1 MSEVRFDESR
11 FPLVIGSFGATTG
24 PEEFEAFLTR
34 LSILLARG
42 RHAFVLD
49 ASQAGPLPALLR
61 RRQAA
66 WNAENTT
73 TIIRR
78 SAGVA
83 IVTTSTLVRGTVT
96 AIHWL
101 HPPPYP
107 FTIVATRAEGE
118 AWCLG
123 RLQRP
128 MSGSRS
134 QGTRAT

>member
-1 MSEVRFDESR
+1 MSEIQFDESR

-24 PEEFEAFLTR
+24 PEELEAFLTR
-34 LSILLARG
+34 LIALLARG

-61 RRQAA
+61 RRQAE

-83 IVTTSTLVRGTVT
+83 IVVTSTLVHGTVT

-101 HPPPYP
+101 QPPPYP
-107 FTIVATRAEGE
+107 FTIVAARADGE
-118 AWCLG
+118 AWCLE
-123 RLQRP
+123 RLKRP
-128 MSGSRS
+128 MNGSRS
-134 QGTRAT
+134 LGARVT